1 MKKQVLIVLVALTI
15 LLVGY
20 AGVASLDRRFD
31 ETKIESEEI
40 SGREVQREIGA
51 ILISNSAAQNDTEV
65 IECPQTGIKEGE
77 AAETV
82 RLPLDGDDEIRLGG
96 VNFITSLG
104 SGLEEAKLNSRPVF
118 VYFRSESCGWC
129 KKFEAEVLTDQR
141 VVSILEDSYVSV
153 SIEIYRQKDVTKDY
167 KVRGTPTLI
176 FLDEKLKEIER
187 IPGFV
192 DAETFV
198 SILNKIKSN

>member
-1 MKKQVLIVLVALTI
+1 MKKQVLIVLAALTI

-31 ETKIESEEI
+31 EIKIESEEI
-40 SGREVQREIGA
+40 SGREVQRETGA
-51 ILISNSAAQNDTEV
+51 ILLSNSPVQNDTEV
-65 IECPQTGIKEGE
+65 VECPQTEIKEGDV
-77 AAETV
+77 AETAQ
-82 RLPLDGDDEIRLGG
+82 LPLDGDEEIRLGG

-104 SGLEEAKLNSRPVF
+104 SGLEEVKLNSRLVF

-141 VVSILEDSYVSV
+141 VMSVLEDSYVSV
-153 SIEIYRQKDVTKDY
+153 SIEVNRQKDVTTDY

-176 FLDEKLKEIER
+176 FLDDELKEIER
-187 IPGFV
+187 IPGYV

-198 SILNKIKSN
+198 TILNKIKSN